1 MRNGQYYRHMTHNY
15 NYIRMPRQSADF
27 PELGATLGRNVHS
40 LRIEQHISASA
51 LSYVAKISRPLLARI
66 ERGEADVRLSYIERL
81 ADALCVD
88 PLQLLEP

>member
-1 MRNGQYYRHMTHNY
+1 MTRNY
-15 NYIRMPRQSADF
+15 NYISMPRQ
-27 PELGATLGRNVHS
+27 PENLAGLKAVLGRNVHD

-51 LSYVAKISRPLLARI
+51 LSYVAKISRPLLAKI